1 MAKKDP
7 HDDPKLPN
15 IKILKAIRIKG
26 EHVAKGTVVKK
37 SAFPNKASWQNL
49 VHMDKPRA
57 EETDAKVGEPKK
69 ETKPKSGKTDKTDG
83 SGDGGNLPGT

>member
-15 IKILKAIRIKG
+15 IKILQAIRLKG

-57 EETDAKVGEPKK
+57 EETDAKVGEPKTDK
-69 ETKPKSGKTDKTDG
+69 TNKTGKSGKPDE
-83 SGDGGNLPGT
+83 SGEGNLPGT